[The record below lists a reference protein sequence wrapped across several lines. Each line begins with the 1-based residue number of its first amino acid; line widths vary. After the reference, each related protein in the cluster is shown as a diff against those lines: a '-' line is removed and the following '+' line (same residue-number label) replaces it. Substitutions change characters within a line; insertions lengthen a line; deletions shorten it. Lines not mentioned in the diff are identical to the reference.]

1 MTTQP
6 HEILIC
12 LPPWLHA
19 HAAQYRP
26 TTRVGEQMDFVI
38 AAARRN
44 ALEQTGG
51 PFAAAVFETH
61 SGALVSLGVNL
72 VISEGLSVLHA
83 EIVALSLAQRLR
95 QNPDLGSAGLPR
107 HRLVSSVEP
116 CAMCL
121 GAIPW
126 SGIAELVTGARD
138 ADARA
143 IGFDEGQKPG
153 DWQAG
158 LQERGIEV
166 TIDVQRDAAR
176 EVLSLYHRQ
185 DGPIYGPT
193 DN

>member
-1 MTTQP
+1 
-6 HEILIC
+6 
-12 LPPWLHA
+12 
-19 HAAQYRP
+19 
-26 TTRVGEQMDFVI
+26 
-38 AAARRN
+38 
-44 ALEQTGG
+44 
-51 PFAAAVFETH
+51 
-61 SGALVSLGVNL
+61 
-72 VISEGLSVLHA
+72 
-83 EIVALSLAQRLR
+83 
-95 QNPDLGSAGLPR
+95 
-107 HRLVSSVEP
+107 
-116 CAMCL
+116 MCL